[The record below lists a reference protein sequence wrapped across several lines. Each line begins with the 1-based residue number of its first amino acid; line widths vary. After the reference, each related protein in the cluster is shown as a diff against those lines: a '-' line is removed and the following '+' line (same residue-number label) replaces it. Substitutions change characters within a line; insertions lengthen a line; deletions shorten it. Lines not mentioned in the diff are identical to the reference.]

1 MDCGLF
7 HLMEDFILKEVDY
20 SQQYGY
26 SSRAKRH
33 MRKNLNKE
41 LAPYLENE
49 NENESDSEREPESLI
64 VSNSRVDICLGVGY
78 ICLGVGYICVVV
90 TFYSAIMY
98 FTQAYSHEKSCS
110 N

>member
-33 MRKNLNKE
+33 MRRKLNKE
-41 LAPYLENE
+41 LAPYINDSDHSDEE
-49 NENESDSEREPESLI
+49 CESIILAQNKYLNICFPLAYIFIIGTVYTTTIYI
-64 VSNSRVDICLGVGY
+64 VHM
-78 ICLGVGYICVVV
+78 
-90 TFYSAIMY
+90 YS
-98 FTQAYSHEKSCS
+98 KSCP
-110 N
+110 

>member
-26 SSRAKRH
+26 SLRAKRF
-33 MRKNLNKE
+33 MRRKLNKE

-49 NENESDSEREPESLI
+49 TDSEPESLI
-64 VSNSRVDICLGVGY
+64 LSNRQHRIDICLGVGY
-78 ICLGVGYICVVV
+78 VCVVV

-110 N
+110 K

>member
-26 SSRAKRH
+26 SLRAKRF
-33 MRKNLNKE
+33 MRRKLNKE
-41 LAPYLENE
+41 LAPYLDDKSES
-49 NENESDSEREPESLI
+49 ESDTEPDESLI
-64 VSNSRVDICLGVGY
+64 LSNRRLDICIGVGY
-78 ICLGVGYICVVV
+78 ICFVV

-98 FTQAYSHEKSCS
+98 ITQAYSHEKTCS
-110 N
+110 K